1 MRYILKECVVKV
13 GCKTGKAENINEM
26 AKGCFVAFA
35 PYDDPQIA
43 VCVVVEQGDGG
54 AYLAPV
60 ARDIIN
66 AYFSNA
72 STADTILGENT
83 LLQ

>member
-1 MRYILKECVVKV
+1 MWARA
-13 GCKTGKAENINEM
+13 CKTGTAETSPRWPT
-26 AKGCFVAFA
+26 AASLLA
-35 PYDDPQIA
+35 PYDDRNRR
-43 VCVVVEQGDGG
+43 VRVVEQGDGG